1 VPHPAA
7 DAHDEPRFLAYAQR
21 SAATSYALPVSQ
33 PVPPPPDAAP
43 QTDAADRPELSGFRT
58 KPVSFVRRSGRLTD
72 KQKRLWA
79 ERHGDYLVDVPR
91 AVARTSVD
99 PGFVLDAAAVFGRTA
114 PLVVEI
120 GSGLGDAVVEAAAT
134 DPGRGYLA
142 VEVYQPGL
150 AHTIARAERAGAT
163 RGQKGL
169 PNLRLVQANA
179 AELLETT
186 LPAGSVDEL
195 WVFFPDPW
203 HKARHHKRR
212 LVTAEFAALAARVLR
227 PGGTL
232 RLATDWAEYAEQMIE
247 VLDANEDLAN
257 AHGPGGL
264 APRFERRV
272 LTGFERKAHQAG
284 RGIADLEYV
293 RR

>member
-1 VPHPAA
+1 MAVISVPPEAVTMPGDPRIRA
-7 DAHDEPRFLAYAQR
+7 DTQR
-21 SAATSYALPVSQ
+21 CAVTSYALPVSQ
-33 PVPPPPDAAP
+33 PVPPQPDAAG
-43 QTDAADRPELSGFRT
+43 RPDLSGFRT

-72 KQKRLWA
+72 KQKRMWA
-79 ERHGDYLVDVPR
+79 ERHDVYLIDIPR
-91 AVARTSVD
+91 ALARTSVD
-99 PGFVLDAAAVFGRTA
+99 PAFVLDAAAVFGRTA

-120 GSGLGDAVVEAAAT
+120 GSGLGDAVVGAASA
-134 DPGRGYLA
+134 DPGRDYLA
-142 VEVYQPGL
+142 VEVYRPGL
-150 AHTIARAERAGAT
+150 VHTIARAERAGAA
-163 RGQKGL
+163 RGQDGL

-179 AELLETT
+179 AELLETAIT
-186 LPAGSVDEL
+186 AGSVDEL

-227 PGGTL
+227 SGGML

-247 VLDANEDLAN
+247 VLEADERLTNV
-257 AHGPGGL
+257 HGPARR

-272 LTGFERKAHQAG
+272 LTGFERKAHDGG
-284 RGIADLEYV
+284 RAITDLEYV

>member
-1 VPHPAA
+1 M
-7 DAHDEPRFLAYAQR
+7 
-21 SAATSYALPVSQ
+21 SQ
-33 PVPPPPDAAP
+33 PVPSQPDAAP
-43 QTDAADRPELSGFRT
+43 HAAPDAAVRAELAGFRT

-79 ERHGDYLVDVPR
+79 ARHADYLLDVPR

-99 PGFVLDAAAVFGRTA
+99 PDYVLDAAALFGRTA
-114 PLVVEI
+114 PLVIEI
-120 GSGLGDAVVEAAAT
+120 GSGLGDAVVEAAVT
-134 DPGRGYLA
+134 DPDCDYLA
-142 VEVYQPGL
+142 VEVYHPGL
-150 AHTIARAERAGAT
+150 VHTIARAERAGAA
-163 RGQKGL
+163 RGQSGL

-179 AELLETT
+179 TELLESTV
-186 LPAGSVDEL
+186 PAGSVDEL

-232 RLATDWAEYAEQMIE
+232 RLATDWAEYAEQMVE
-247 VLDANEDLAN
+247 VLDACADLVN
-257 AHGPGGL
+257 VHGPGGL

-284 RGIADLEYV
+284 REIADLAYV

>member
-1 VPHPAA
+1 M
-7 DAHDEPRFLAYAQR
+7 
-21 SAATSYALPVSQ
+21 SQ
-33 PVPPPPDAAP
+33 PVPSPSDAAPQHGHSERPDAAP
-43 QTDAADRPELSGFRT
+43 QHGDPERPDAARRAELAGFRT

-72 KQKRLWA
+72 RQKRLWDD
-79 ERHGDYLVDVPR
+79 RHAAYLIDVPR
-91 AVARTSVD
+91 AIARTSVD
-99 PGFVLDAAAVFGRTA
+99 PGFVLDPAAVFGRTA
-114 PLVVEI
+114 GLVVEI
-120 GSGLGDAVVEAAAT
+120 GSGMGDAVVEAAAT
-134 DPGRGYLA
+134 DPERDYLA

-150 AHTIARAERAGAT
+150 AHTIAAAERAGAAQG
-163 RGQKGL
+163 RQGL

-179 AELLETT
+179 AELLATT
-186 LPAGSVDEL
+186 VGAGAVDEL

-203 HKARHHKRR
+203 HKSRHHKRR
-212 LVTAEFAALAARVLR
+212 LVTAEFGALAARVLR

-247 VLDANEDLAN
+247 VLDADEHLGNV
-257 AHGPGGL
+257 HGPGGR

-284 RGIADLEYV
+284 REITDLTYV

>member
-1 VPHPAA
+1 MSH
-7 DAHDEPRFLAYAQR
+7 
-21 SAATSYALPVSQ
+21 PVS
-33 PVPPPPDAAP
+33 PRP
-43 QTDAADRPELSGFRT
+43 DAADRPELSGFRT

-72 KQKRLWA
+72 KQKRMWTEL
-79 ERHGDYLVDVPR
+79 HSTYLVDVPR
-91 AVARTSVD
+91 AIARTSVD
-99 PGFVLDAAAVFGRTA
+99 PGFVLDPESVFGRRA
-114 PLVVEI
+114 PLVVEV
-120 GSGLGDAVVEAAAT
+120 GSGLGDAVVEAATT
-134 DPGRGYLA
+134 DPGRDYLA

-150 AHTIARAERAGAT
+150 AHTIARAERAGAAL
-163 RGQKGL
+163 GQEGL

-186 LPAGSVDEL
+186 MTPGTVDEL

-247 VLDANEDLAN
+247 VLEADAELTNV
-257 AHGPGGL
+257 HGAGNV

-272 LTGFERKAHQAG
+272 LTGFERKARDAG
-284 RGIADLEYV
+284 RAIADLAYL

>member
-1 VPHPAA
+1 VI
-7 DAHDEPRFLAYAQR
+7 Q
-21 SAATSYALPVSQ
+21 PVS
-33 PVPPPPDAAP
+33 PRP
-43 QTDAADRPELSGFRT
+43 DAADRPELAGFRT

-72 KQKRLWA
+72 KQKRMWTEL
-79 ERHGDYLVDVPR
+79 HPTYLVEVPR
-91 AVARTSVD
+91 AIARTSVD
-99 PGFVLDAAAVFGRTA
+99 PGFVLDPESVFGRRA

-120 GSGLGDAVVEAAAT
+120 GSGLGDAVVDAAT
-134 DPGRGYLA
+134 TDPERDYLA

-163 RGQKGL
+163 LGQDGL

-186 LPAGSVDEL
+186 IAAGSVDEL

-232 RLATDWAEYAEQMIE
+232 RLATDWAEYADQMIE
-247 VLDANEDLAN
+247 VLEAEGSLTN
-257 AHGPGGL
+257 AHGAGNV

-272 LTGFERKAHQAG
+272 LTGFERKAQAAA
-284 RGIADLEYV
+284 RTIADLTYL